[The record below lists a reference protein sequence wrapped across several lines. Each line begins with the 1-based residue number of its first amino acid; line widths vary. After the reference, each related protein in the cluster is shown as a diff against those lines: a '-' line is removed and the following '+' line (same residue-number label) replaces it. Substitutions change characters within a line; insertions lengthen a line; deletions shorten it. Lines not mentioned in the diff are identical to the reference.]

1 MGNDSF
7 ENKLE
12 QELNGLQIQPSAAV
26 WQQVEIRIRKEK
38 KRRVFFWW
46 FFLGIVMAGVGMQFL
61 EQSEDIVF
69 NSKNN
74 TVENNTPSLGT
85 IDATEKKKNPNASV
99 ENETNNILTHDTP
112 INASIKIPSN
122 DEVTNSKPINMIDEY
137 ESGKNEHLFVT
148 ENQDSR
154 INKAFIEQRSIQIV
168 KTRIDTIIVLRCED
182 IGKNSK
188 TTENSEKLD
197 RKLNFY
203 AFYSFHGTGDLE
215 GTKLEFGMEKRW
227 GKRYGF
233 YNNLGLTIH
242 SGQELSS
249 QYPLSV
255 NSTYKNLQTVTAGIQ
270 STPTLYRYSKRGDLK
285 LGAGLVARYQAS
297 SSSDYGATSMGAGT
311 NQYSF
316 RIYHSEP
323 NSFSIGYCISAEL
336 LLFERKK
343 NQLGFQAFF
352 QNDTRGDVITGF
364 GLTYQTKYKK

>member
-1 MGNDSF
+1 
-7 ENKLE
+7 
-12 QELNGLQIQPSAAV
+12 
-26 WQQVEIRIRKEK
+26 
-38 KRRVFFWW
+38 
-46 FFLGIVMAGVGMQFL
+46 
-61 EQSEDIVF
+61 
-69 NSKNN
+69 
-74 TVENNTPSLGT
+74 
-85 IDATEKKKNPNASV
+85 
-99 ENETNNILTHDTP
+99 
-112 INASIKIPSN
+112 
-122 DEVTNSKPINMIDEY
+122 MIDEY

-215 GTKLEFGMEKRW
+215 GTKLEFGMEKRG

>member
-12 QELNGLQIQPSAAV
+12 QELNGLQIQPSTAV

-38 KRRVFFWW
+38 KKRVFFWL
-46 FFLGIVMAGVGMQFL
+46 FITGIVMAGIGFQL
-61 EQSEDIVF
+61 LKPSQITLQDLT
-69 NSKNN
+69 NN
-74 TVENNTPSLGT
+74 TLENKAKSLGT
-85 IDATEKKKNPNASV
+85 MDATEIRKDPNASV

-122 DEVTNSKPINMIDEY
+122 DDVTNTDPIYMIDEL
-137 ESGKNEHLFVT
+137 ESGKKKHILIT
-148 ENQDSR
+148 ENQDSH
-154 INKAFIEQRSIQIV
+154 INKTFIDQQPIISENKRF
-168 KTRIDTIIVLRCED
+168 DTIIVLRCED

-188 TTENSEKLD
+188 TTENSDKLD

-215 GTKLEFGMEKRW
+215 GTKLELGMEKRL

-270 STPTLYRYSKRGDLK
+270 TTPTLYRYSKRGDIK

-316 RIYHSEP
+316 RIYNADH

-343 NQLGFQAFF
+343 NQLGFQVFF